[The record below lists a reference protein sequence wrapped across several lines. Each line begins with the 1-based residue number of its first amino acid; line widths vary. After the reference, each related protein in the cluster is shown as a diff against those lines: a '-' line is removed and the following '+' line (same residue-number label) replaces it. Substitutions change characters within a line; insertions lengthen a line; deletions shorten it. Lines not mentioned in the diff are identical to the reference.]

1 MVTIADLRARNTLPT
16 WQEAVAVV
24 QELAH
29 ATFAGRG
36 SAARLPEIEHISL
49 NVDGTIALL
58 PGSVVPGHPVRHLAF
73 VLLLL
78 LDGVPAPD
86 ELIEVAQRNRAAEP
100 PCATIEEF
108 SNALKFFE
116 RPGRT
121 DDIAKLVARAAV
133 AEEQSRADD
142 ELKLLKARALVT
154 EKEKKKDEPETPRRR
169 PVPRWAFVVLGL
181 TCLVAMLGTVAWRS
195 ALSRVRD
202 AVQHSS
208 ITPSVGAEA
217 AAPSQEPPRAAGQ
230 PADATA
236 GQSAG
241 QSAGQPAGR
250 PATKAEPSFVQRVA
264 SAVRSVAAS
273 LTGSKSSTD
282 ARPAMVS
289 EPVKERPRTSRR
301 RSAPAV
307 NIPSAGDAAV
317 TIRITEL
324 GGYPLLSSP
333 ELPVATTPIPAPDN
347 SRTYS
352 VEDDD
357 VLPPVMTRPVI
368 PGPPAPDAPTDTY
381 AIFDL
386 VVDRQGNVEQVKTV
400 SVPSRYRDRM
410 IVAHLKAWGFK
421 PATRDGQPVRY
432 RIRIRLIV

>member
-58 PGSVVPGHPVRHLAF
+58 PGSVVPGHPVRHLAY

-86 ELIEVAQRNRAAEP
+86 ELIELAQRNRPADP
-100 PCATIEEF
+100 QCTTIEEF

-133 AEEQSRADD
+133 AEEQSRADE

-154 EKEKKKDEPETPRRR
+154 EKEKKKEEPETGARRR
-169 PVPRWAFVVLGL
+169 PVPRWAFVVLAVA
-181 TCLVAMLGTVAWRS
+181 CLVAVLGAVAWRS
-195 ALSRVRD
+195 ALSRLRD
-202 AVQHSS
+202 GGQSPTLSQSVAGEREPAAAQPAPAAVQPPA
-208 ITPSVGAEA
+208 TA
-217 AAPSQEPPRAAGQ
+217 AAPVP
-230 PADATA
+230 
-236 GQSAG
+236 
-241 QSAGQPAGR
+241 
-250 PATKAEPSFVQRVA
+250 KAEPSFVERVA
-264 SAVRSVAAS
+264 NAVRSVAKS
-273 LTGSKSSTD
+273 LTGSKASAD
-282 ARPAMVS
+282 AQPAMVS
-289 EPVKERPRTSRR
+289 EPVKERPRTPSRR
-301 RSAPAV
+301 RSAPGGTTPGA
-307 NIPSAGDAAV
+307 NDAAV
-317 TIRITEL
+317 TIRVTEL

-333 ELPVATTPIPAPDN
+333 APPVTTTAIPVVDN

-357 VLPPVMTRPVI
+357 VHPPVMTRPVI
-368 PGPPAPDAPTDTY
+368 PGPPAADAPTDTY

-386 VVDRQGNVEQVKTV
+386 LVDRQGNVEQVKTI
-400 SVPSRYRDRM
+400 SVPSRYRDKM

>member
-58 PGSVVPGHPVRHLAF
+58 PGSVVPGHPVRHLAY
-73 VLLLL
+73 VLILL

-86 ELIEVAQRNRAAEP
+86 ELIELAQRNRAADP
-100 PCATIEEF
+100 QCTTIEEF
-108 SNALKFFE
+108 SDALKFFE

-133 AEEQSRADD
+133 AEEQSRADE

-154 EKEKKKDEPETPRRR
+154 DKEKEKKEELEAGVRRR
-169 PVPRWAFVVLGL
+169 PVPRWAFVVLAL
-181 TCLVAMLGTVAWRS
+181 ACLVAVLGTVAWRS
-195 ALSRVRD
+195 ALSRLRD
-202 AVQHSS
+202 GRPAPTVSQ
-208 ITPSVGAEA
+208 SVTGEGEPTAAQPTSATGQPRAAA
-217 AAPSQEPPRAAGQ
+217 AAPAPR
-230 PADATA
+230 
-236 GQSAG
+236 
-241 QSAGQPAGR
+241 
-250 PATKAEPSFVQRVA
+250 AEPSFVQRVSNA
-264 SAVRSVAAS
+264 MRSAVAS
-273 LTGSKSSTD
+273 LTGSKASAD
-282 ARPAMVS
+282 ARPALVT
-289 EPVKERPRTSRR
+289 EPVKERPRTPSRR
-301 RSAPAV
+301 RSGPAA
-307 NIPSAGDAAV
+307 NTTGAADGAV
-317 TIRITEL
+317 TVRVTEL

-333 ELPVATTPIPAPDN
+333 AAPVATTAIPVVDT

-357 VLPPVMTRPVI
+357 VHPPVMTRPVI

-400 SVPSRYRDRM
+400 SAPSRYRDKM

>member
-29 ATFAGRG
+29 ATSSGRG

-58 PGSVVPGHPVRHLAF
+58 PGSVVPGHPVRHLAY

-86 ELIEVAQRNRAAEP
+86 ELIELAQRNRAEAP
-100 PCATIEEF
+100 PCTTLDEF
-108 SNALKFFE
+108 SSALKFFE

-133 AEEQSRADD
+133 AEEQSRADE

-154 EKEKKKDEPETPRRR
+154 EKTKKKEEPAETVSRR
-169 PVPRWAFVVLGL
+169 PVPRWAFVVLGVA
-181 TCLVAMLGTVAWRS
+181 CLVAVLGAVAWRS
-195 ALSRVRD
+195 ALTRLQ
-202 AVQHSS
+202 AGVQPPEVSH
-208 ITPSVGAEA
+208 PAAEPAGPPA
-217 AAPSQEPPRAAGQ
+217 AQPPAAAGQ
-230 PADATA
+230 PA
-236 GQSAG
+236 
-241 QSAGQPAGR
+241 PAAAEAA
-250 PATKAEPSFVQRVA
+250 PTLEPSFVARVA
-264 SAVRSVAAS
+264 HAMRSAVAS
-273 LTGSKSSTD
+273 LTGSKASD
-282 ARPAMVS
+282 DVRPAVVS
-289 EPVKERPRTSRR
+289 EPVKERPRPSKR
-301 RSAPAV
+301 RSSPMAT
-307 NIPSAGDAAV
+307 NKPSAVSDIAV
-317 TIRITEL
+317 TIRVTEL

-333 ELPVATTPIPAPDN
+333 ALPVATTAISAPDN

-352 VEDDD
+352 AQDDD

-381 AIFDL
+381 AVFDL

-400 SVPSRYRDRM
+400 SVPSRYRDKM

-421 PATRDGQPVRY
+421 PATKEGQPVRY